1 MTTNILIAFYS
12 RGGSVE
18 KLANAIAEGAKAAG
32 AEVRVR
38 RARELVGPEVMA
50 LAPGWAEAAARMNAL
65 YEAPTL
71 ADAEW
76 ADGLIFG
83 SPTRFGGPTSEL
95 RAYLEGMGALWMQN
109 KLVDKAGA
117 AFGATSAVHGGSE
130 TTILALY
137 PTLAHLGLVIVPNGY
152 EAPLSREAGTPYGSS
167 SVSYGMKQAP
177 PTENDLEMARYQGL
191 RVTRVAAA
199 LKASREARA
208 SA

>member
-1 MTTNILIAFYS
+1 MSTNILIAFYS

-18 KLANAIAEGAKAAG
+18 KLANAIAEGAQAAG

-50 LAPGWAEAAARMNAL
+50 LAPGWTEAAARMNAL

-71 ADAEW
+71 ADADW
-76 ADGLIFG
+76 ADGLILG
-83 SPTRFGGPTSEL
+83 SPTRFGGTTSEL
-95 RAYLEGMGALWMQN
+95 RAYLEGMGALWIQN

-130 TTILALY
+130 TTILSLY
-137 PTLAHLGLVIVPNGY
+137 PTMAHLGLVIVPNGY

-167 SVSYGMKQAP
+167 SVSHGMKQLP
-177 PTENDLEMARYQGL
+177 PTENDLEMARYQGR

-199 LKASREARA
+199 LRASREGRT
-208 SA
+208 